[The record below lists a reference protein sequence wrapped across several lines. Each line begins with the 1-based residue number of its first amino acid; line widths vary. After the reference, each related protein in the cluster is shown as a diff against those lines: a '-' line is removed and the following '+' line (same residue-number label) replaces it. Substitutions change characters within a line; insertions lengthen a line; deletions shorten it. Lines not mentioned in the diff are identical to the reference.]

1 LLAKPHNDSAFEE
14 KESGV
19 LMRATL
25 SLPHLVIA
33 VLGWALSGCGAS
45 DLVLPGQGSPI
56 ELVVVSGNDQEATV
70 GDRLPDPLVVGA
82 RDGAGNPVAEVQLV
96 FRFRDEFPDA
106 EIEPAER
113 ETDAN
118 GQASVRV
125 KVGSTAGSTTVEATI
140 AQGVSPDAR
149 ALFGV
154 TATAPERRGRDG
166 GGGDGKDKDKGKEK
180 DKH

>member
-1 LLAKPHNDSAFEE
+1 
-14 KESGV
+14 
-19 LMRATL
+19 MRATL
-25 SLPHLVIA
+25 SLPQLLIA
-33 VLGWALSGCGAS
+33 GFGSAVFGCAPS
-45 DLVLPGQGSPI
+45 DLVLPSNGSPI

-70 GDRLPDPLVVGA
+70 GNRLPRPLVVGA

-106 EIEPAER
+106 EIEPSAR
-113 ETDAN
+113 QTDAN

-125 KVGSTAGSTTVEATI
+125 RVGSTAGSTTVEATI
-140 AQGVSPDAR
+140 AQGVAPDAR

-154 TATAPERRGRDG
+154 TARERRGRGRDG